1 LINEN
6 NKIFGIKKPIFY
18 FLLVLLIGVAI
29 SFNNYK
35 NFLNHINI
43 DGEENE
49 EDPLQE
55 MIILNSEP
63 IENEII

>member
-1 LINEN
+1 MINEN